1 MSYNCIKMNPKYAN
15 MDKEFSKLI
24 NWCQSFYILL
34 LFKRKKSELLGK
46 YLNVSVLS

>member
-24 NWCQSFYILL
+24 NWCQS

-46 YLNVSVLS
+46 YLNLSVLS